1 MAINLGLNII
11 TNNKLDHTVSVVAS
25 SGITLA
31 TVNSSTKRL
40 TGSATENVVKEICT
54 VTFTA
59 KQNFYY
65 SQVPSFKSNFKNG
78 ELIIT
83 SSETKDSL
91 NRIKEKV
98 FVISAKAGVNT
109 IYNNIIFN
117 EKIDVS
123 IVAGVNNSIL
133 KQINGISFNT
143 SDIQPGGTS
152 QQIIVNGTKNS
163 KYTITL
169 KRSSDNK
176 SYDFSSDTFTASST
190 NSGVLTIPE
199 SGASS
204 TNIIFPSTSSL
215 INYTMQVF
223 ADSSTEMLSS
233 VNNVFNF
240 SQLNNV
246 TVTFNCVSSD
256 SSYVGSSGS
265 LPSAPV
271 ITGINSGTSG
281 VNTIISLE
289 PKLHTK
295 AFKKAKEIQDKD
307 FETRTTSTT
316 TGGNTT
322 TTSVTLASSNAKI
335 LVGMKVTGTG
345 ISNDVTVSAISGTSL
360 TLSGAPGGTITE
372 GATLTFIGAGAGFI
386 KDNSGLIFSIAN
398 TAEDLE
404 NIASFVIN
412 EVSKTVD
419 ANSSNGTITLANAEE
434 DSVGTVVGI
443 YKGVST
449 VSTGANM
456 QGLKVTDLSSSQN
469 TIVLDGTPT
478 VKTGQVITFGS
489 AGRVAEISFVLNIT
503 QFPTENTVVN
513 LNLDNILTID
523 PQWA

>member
-143 SDIQPGGTS
+143 SDIQPGGGS

-190 NSGVLTIPE
+190 NSDVLTIPE
-199 SGASS
+199 SGVSS

-215 INYTMQVF
+215 VNYTMQVF

-256 SSYVGSSGS
+256 SSYVGSFGS
-265 LPSAPV
+265 LPSAPA
-271 ITGINSGTSG
+271 ITGVNSGTSG
-281 VNTIISLE
+281 SNTIINLQ

-295 AFKKAKEIQDKD
+295 AFKKAREIQDTD

-372 GATLTFIGAGAGFI
+372 GATLTFIGAGAEFI
-386 KDNSGLIFSIAN
+386 KDNSGLTFSIAN
-398 TAEDLE
+398 TTEDLE

-412 EVSKTVD
+412 EVSKTVN

-434 DSVGTVVGI
+434 DGVGTVVGI

-456 QGLKVTDLSSSQN
+456 QGLKVTDLNSSQN

>member
-40 TGSATENVVKEICT
+40 TGSATEGVIKEICT

-65 SQVPSFKSNFKNG
+65 SKVPSFKSNFKNG
-78 ELIIT
+78 NLIIT

-98 FVISAKAGVNT
+98 FVISAKASVNT

-123 IVAGVNNSIL
+123 IIAGVNNSIL

-143 SDIQPGGTS
+143 SDIQPNGGP
-152 QQIIVNGTKNS
+152 QQITVSGTKNS

-176 SYDFSSDTFTASST
+176 TYDFSSDTFTTSST
-190 NSGVLTIPE
+190 TSGILTIPE
-199 SGASS
+199 SGTFSN
-204 TNIIFPSTSSL
+204 NIVFPSTSSL
-215 INYTMQVF
+215 VNYTMQVF

-240 SQLNNV
+240 TQLNNV

-256 SSYVGSSGS
+256 SSYVGSFGS

-271 ITGINSGTSG
+271 ITGVNSGTSG
-281 VNTIISLE
+281 ANTIISLQ

-295 AFKKAKEIQDKD
+295 AFKKAREIQDKD

-316 TGGNTT
+316 TDGNTT
-322 TTSVTLASSNAKI
+322 TTSVTLSSSNAKI

-345 ISNDVTVSAISGTSL
+345 ISNDITVSAISGTSL
-360 TLSGAPGGTITE
+360 TLSGVPGGTITE
-372 GATLTFIGAGAGFI
+372 GTTLTFIGAGAGFI
-386 KDNSGLIFSIAN
+386 KDNSGLIFSITN
-398 TAEDLE
+398 TTEDIE

-412 EVSKTVD
+412 EVSKTVN
-419 ANSSNGTITLANAEE
+419 ANSSNGTITLVNAEE
-434 DSVGTVVGI
+434 DGVGTVVGI

-456 QGLKVTDLSSSQN
+456 QGLKVTDLNSSQN